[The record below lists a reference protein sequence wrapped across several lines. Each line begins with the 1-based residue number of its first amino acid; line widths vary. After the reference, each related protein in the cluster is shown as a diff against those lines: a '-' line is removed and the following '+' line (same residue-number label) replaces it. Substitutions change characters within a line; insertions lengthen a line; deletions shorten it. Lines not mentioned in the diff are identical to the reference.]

1 MNNLAENVD
10 GNENMREIT
19 KCSNSK
25 SKVSKSFA
33 YTFFSLKPRICIFY
47 SLIIT
52 VIYIRKFSVS
62 I

>member
-25 SKVSKSFA
+25 SKV
-33 YTFFSLKPRICIFY
+33 YTPSMDIQN
-47 SLIIT
+47 IT
-52 VIYIRKFSVS
+52 VWAGQYNVTFT
-62 I
+62 

>member
-1 MNNLAENVD
+1 MNNLAENID

-33 YTFFSLKPRICIFY
+33 YSFFSLKPRIYIF
-47 SLIIT
+47 S
-52 VIYIRKFSVS
+52 
-62 I
+62 